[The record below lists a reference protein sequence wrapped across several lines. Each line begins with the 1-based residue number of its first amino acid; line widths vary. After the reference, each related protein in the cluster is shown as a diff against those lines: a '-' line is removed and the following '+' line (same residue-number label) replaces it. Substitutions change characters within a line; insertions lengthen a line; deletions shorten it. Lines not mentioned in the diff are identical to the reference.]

1 MNPEGENA
9 PQSSRGQ
16 EQRGSAGSSRPRSR
30 STHIALAL
38 EHASAFTHL
47 GERLSGAVAL
57 HEAIDAA
64 LDATYTILSA
74 DLCELNLLD
83 PTSGNLTPHR
93 RHSPS
98 AAHFIDAAPDVYH
111 LGEGYTGWLLEHGR
125 GLLVPDI
132 RRRAPGD
139 PKPVREELPFR
150 SYVGVQLTAGGE
162 RFGTLEAAHFEP
174 LAFGEASLELIAL
187 LGTMTAL
194 ALQRIQQGLALKR
207 GEAELARQTE
217 ILRLTSQ
224 IQDLGALV
232 TELSAYLAR
241 SLGAP
246 VAGFMH
252 YDPQAQSFRALEP
265 FHGLTE
271 GLPAG
276 FRIWEVPP
284 DGPLAAV
291 WASQTYWL
299 ASAVEGDSLLERAGL
314 AAPLVEAG
322 IHNLLIAPL
331 QSGEHRLGIL
341 LAANKPGEG
350 FGEFDADRIV
360 SFATLCAPLI
370 EAALSLHSSKAQQE
384 PGQIRP
390 GNPAPALDPPLA
402 TAEPILLITTE
413 LSSGLDL
420 DKMLSRVLEVLCQSA
435 GADRGA
441 ILLTSPEE
449 GQLMLRASWGAGT
462 RPPPGGRPMAQN
474 PDQSLA
480 GWVIAHRQPVL
491 LDDLSQDDRWVPFT
505 EERQP
510 LLSTVAAPLT
520 VGEEVLGAILLLS
533 HQPAAF
539 SESHRRLLASAAHLI
554 APAIRSAEL
563 YGLIADQAEHLGMM
577 LRSQQVEAS
586 QSHAILN
593 AIADGVIVTNRSHRV
608 LLFNPAAAR
617 ILGLPAEQVI
627 GQATS
632 HLLEALGEHGQG
644 WFDIL
649 HDWSQATQPRPAPP
663 EQAER
668 MELSDGRVIAIHPA
682 PVLLGEEYLG
692 AVSIFRDITREVEV
706 DRLKSEFVATV
717 SHELRTPMTSIKGFL
732 DLLLMGVAGELDTEQ
747 RRYLNIVRQNTERL
761 EMLVV
766 DLLDLSRIEAGK
778 VQLHFQPLEVAA
790 LLSELQQY
798 VEHRCQE
805 EEKRLSVHLETPSE
819 LPRLWGDPERVRQ
832 ILANLVDNAYSYT
845 PTGGEVWLR
854 ARAAGAMIEIEVTD
868 TGIGISLEEQAR
880 IFERFYRGE
889 QALIMGVSGAGLGLS
904 IALHMVEMHG
914 GRLWVT
920 SEGIPGKGSTFTL
933 ALPAARPDGSGP
945 LGEES

>member
-1 MNPEGENA
+1 MKSEGENN
-9 PQSSRGQ
+9 PQLTRGE
-16 EQRGSAGSSRPRSR
+16 EQRGSAGSSRPRLR

-38 EHASAFTHL
+38 EHASSFTRL
-47 GERLSGAVAL
+47 GERLSGVATL
-57 HEAIDAA
+57 KQAIDAS
-64 LDATYTILSA
+64 LDATYGILGA

-83 PTSGNLTPHR
+83 PTIGNLTPHR
-93 RHSPS
+93 KHSPT
-98 AAHFIDAAPDVYH
+98 AAHFIDAAPEVYH

-132 RRRAPGD
+132 RRRDPGD

-150 SYVGVQLTAGGE
+150 SYVGVPLMAGGE
-162 RFGTLEAAHFEP
+162 RIGTLEAAHFEP
-174 LAFGEASLELIAL
+174 LAFGEGSLELIAL
-187 LGTMTAL
+187 LATMTAL
-194 ALQRIQQGLALKR
+194 SLQRIQQSQALEH
-207 GEAELARQTE
+207 GEAEIARQAE
-217 ILRLTSQ
+217 ILRLTSR
-224 IQDLGALV
+224 IQDLDALM
-232 TELSAYLAR
+232 TELSASLAR
-241 SLGAP
+241 SLDTP
-246 VAGFMH
+246 IAGFMQ
-252 YDPQAQSFRALEP
+252 YDSRAQAFRALEP
-265 FHGLTE
+265 FHGLSGT
-271 GLPAG
+271 LPAG
-276 FRIWEVPP
+276 LRRWEAPP

-291 WASQTYWL
+291 WASQAFWL
-299 ASAVEGDSLLERAGL
+299 ASAVEGDPLLERAGL
-314 AAPLVEAG
+314 AKPLVKAG
-322 IHNLLIAPL
+322 LHNLLIATL
-331 QSGEHRLGIL
+331 MSGEHRIGIL

-350 FGEFDADRIV
+350 FSELDSDRIV
-360 SFATLCAPLI
+360 SFGAQCGPLI
-370 EAALSLHSSKAQQE
+370 EAGLSLRALKTLPDSE
-384 PGQIRP
+384 QIRP
-390 GNPAPALDPPLA
+390 GNSAPALDPPPA
-402 TAEPILLITTE
+402 TAEPMLLIATE

-420 DKMLSRVLEVLCQSA
+420 DKMLSRVLEVLCRSA

-441 ILLTSPEE
+441 ILLTSPEK
-449 GQLMLRASWGAGT
+449 GQLMLHASWGTGT
-462 RPPPGGRPMAQN
+462 QPPLGGRPMAQS

-491 LDDLSQDDRWVPFT
+491 LDDLTQDDRWVPFA

-510 LLSTVAAPLT
+510 LLSAVAAPLT
-520 VGEEVLGAILLLS
+520 VGEEVLGAILLLG
-533 HQPAAF
+533 HKPAAF
-539 SESHRRLLASAAHLI
+539 SESHRRLVTSAAHLI

-563 YGLIADQAEHLGMM
+563 YGLIADQAEHLGLM

-586 QSHAILN
+586 QSRAILN

-627 GQATS
+627 GQPAAR
-632 HLLEALGEHGQG
+632 LLKILGERGRG
-644 WFDIL
+644 WFDLL
-649 HDWSQATQPRPAPP
+649 HDWSQTTQPRPTPP

-682 PVLLGEEYLG
+682 PVLLGDEYLG

-732 DLLLMGVAGELDTEQ
+732 DLLLMGVAGELDAEQ
-747 RRYLNIVRQNTERL
+747 RRYLNIVRQNTDRL

-778 VQLHFQPLEVAA
+778 VHLRFQPLEADA
-790 LLSELQQY
+790 LLAELQQY

-805 EEKRLSVHLETPSE
+805 EEKRLSVHLEAPSE

-868 TGIGISLEEQAR
+868 TGIGISLDEQAR

-920 SEGIPGKGSTFTL
+920 SEGIPGKGSTFTV

-945 LGEES
+945 IGEES